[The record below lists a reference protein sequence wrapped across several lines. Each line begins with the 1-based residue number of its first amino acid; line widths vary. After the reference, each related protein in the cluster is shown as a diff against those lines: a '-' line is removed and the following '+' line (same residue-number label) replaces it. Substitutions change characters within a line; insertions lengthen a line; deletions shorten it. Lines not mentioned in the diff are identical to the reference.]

1 MTREP
6 RSLLR
11 PALVLLSLVAFDASA
26 QDVRFWLERM
36 SRAVEE
42 LNYEGTFVH
51 VIGRRAEM
59 LHIVHR
65 NDNGDVAERIHAVD
79 GAGPEIVRQRDRVQC
94 ILPDRRVVLLEQTR
108 EANPLVATLP
118 VYSAELEANYTL
130 VSYQIGEIASRPTQV
145 VGIKPR
151 DSFRFGY
158 VLWLDQETA
167 LPLKSQVRDENG
179 EVVEQIRFTEF
190 EILEE
195 IPDSAVASRVD
206 TEGFTWFRPP
216 VRTPES
222 PADVVWHATLVPQ
235 GFELSA
241 ATRRRIGGSEYPVEH
256 LVYTDGLATV
266 SVFIED
272 PNAKEEVGEGYFR
285 LGSTNAYS
293 LTLLGRKVTAIGEVP
308 RQTVELIATS
318 VEDR

>member
-1 MTREP
+1 VTVAP
-6 RSLLR
+6 RSLAR
-11 PALVLLSLVAFDASA
+11 SAFILLSIGALDAAA
-26 QDVRFWLERM
+26 QDSRFWLERM

-42 LNYEGTFVH
+42 LNYEGTFIH

-65 NDNGDVAERIHAVD
+65 NENGDVAERIHAVD
-79 GAGPEIVRQRDRVQC
+79 GVGPEIVRQRDRVQC

-118 VYSAELEANYTL
+118 VYSAELEANYVL
-130 VSYQIGEIASRPTQV
+130 MSYQKGLIASRPTQV
-145 VGIKPR
+145 VGIKPK
-151 DSFRFGY
+151 DTFRFGY

-179 EVVEQIRFTEF
+179 EVVEQILFTEF
-190 EILEE
+190 EILDE
-195 IPDSAVASRVD
+195 IPDSALASTID

-216 VRTPES
+216 VQTSETPDYS
-222 PADVVWHATLVPQ
+222 AWHATLPQ

-241 ATRRRIGGSEYPVEH
+241 AARRRIAGSEYPVEH

-272 PNAKEEVGEGYFR
+272 PNTETEVGEGYIR

-293 LTLLGRKVTAIGEVP
+293 LTLDGRKVTAMGEVP

-318 VEDR
+318 IEER

>member
-1 MTREP
+1 MTRDLH
-6 RSLLR
+6 SLIR
-11 PALVLLSLVAFDASA
+11 PAFILLSLVALDASA
-26 QDVRFWLERM
+26 QDARFWLERM

-42 LNYEGTFVH
+42 LNYEGTFIH

-65 NDNGDVAERIHAVD
+65 NDNGDVAERINAVD

-118 VYSAELEANYTL
+118 VYSAELEANYA
-130 VSYQIGEIASRPTQV
+130 VMSYQKGQIASRPTQV
-145 VGIKPR
+145 VGIKPK
-151 DSFRFGY
+151 DTFRFGY

-179 EVVEQIRFTEF
+179 EVVEQILFTEF
-190 EILEE
+190 EILDE
-195 IPDSAVASRVD
+195 IPDSALASTID

-216 VRTPES
+216 VQTTDGPDYS
-222 PADVVWHATLVPQ
+222 AWHATLPQ

-241 ATRRRIGGSEYPVEH
+241 AARRRIAGSEYPVEH

-272 PNAKEEVGEGYFR
+272 PNSATEVGEGYIR
-285 LGSTNAYS
+285 LGSTNAYA
-293 LTLLGRKVTAIGEVP
+293 LTLNGRKVTAMGEVP
-308 RQTVELIATS
+308 RQTVELIAKS
-318 VEDR
+318 IEER

>member
-1 MTREP
+1 
-6 RSLLR
+6 
-11 PALVLLSLVAFDASA
+11 
-26 QDVRFWLERM
+26 
-36 SRAVEE
+36 
-42 LNYEGTFVH
+42 
-51 VIGRRAEM
+51 M

-65 NDNGDVAERIHAVD
+65 NENGDVAERIHAVN
-79 GAGPEIVRQRDRVQC
+79 GFGPEIVRQHDRVQC
-94 ILPDRRVVLLEQTR
+94 ILPGRRVVLLEQTR

-118 VYSAELEANYTL
+118 VYSAELEANYA
-130 VSYQIGEIASRPTQV
+130 VMSYRKGQIASRPTQV
-145 VGIKPR
+145 IGIKPK
-151 DSFRFGY
+151 DAFRFGY

-179 EVVEQIRFTEF
+179 EVVEQILFTEF
-190 EILEE
+190 EILDE
-195 IPDSAVASRVD
+195 IPDSALASTID

-216 VRTPES
+216 VQTTEAPDYT
-222 PADVVWHATLVPQ
+222 AWHATLPQ

-241 ATRRRIGGSEYPVEH
+241 AARRRIAGSEYPVEH

-272 PNAKEEVGEGYFR
+272 PNSAPEVGEGYIR

-293 LTLLGRKVTAIGEVP
+293 LTLDGRKVTAMGEVP

-318 VEDR
+318 IEER

>member
-1 MTREP
+1 MIDAP
-6 RSLLR
+6 RSLAGS
-11 PALVLLSLVAFDASA
+11 ALVLLGLVALDASA
-26 QDVRFWLERM
+26 QDARFWLERM

-42 LNYEGTFVH
+42 LNYEGTFIH

-65 NDNGDVAERIHAVD
+65 NDNGDVAERINAVD
-79 GAGPEIVRQRDRVQC
+79 GVGPEIVRQRDRVQC
-94 ILPDRRVVLLEQTR
+94 ILPERRVVLLEQTR
-108 EANPLVATLP
+108 DANPLVATLP
-118 VYSAELEANYTL
+118 VYSAELEANYAL
-130 VSYQIGEIASRPTQV
+130 LSFQKGQIASRPTQV
-145 VGIKPR
+145 VGIKPK
-151 DSFRFGY
+151 DTFRFGY

-179 EVVEQIRFTEF
+179 EVVEQILFTEF

-195 IPDSAVASRVD
+195 IPDSAVASTID

-216 VRTPES
+216 VRTLES
-222 PADVVWHATLVPQ
+222 TDDVTSRATLMPQ

-241 ATRRRIGGSEYPVEH
+241 ATRRRISGSEYPVEH

-272 PNAKEEVGEGYFR
+272 PNSQADVGEGYFR

-293 LTLLGRKVTAIGEVP
+293 LTLAGRKVTAIGEVP

>member
-1 MTREP
+1 MTQDL
-6 RSLLR
+6 RSFAR
-11 PALVLLSLVAFDASA
+11 PALLLLSLVALDASA
-26 QDVRFWLERM
+26 QDARVWLERM

-42 LNYEGTFVH
+42 LNYEGTFIH

-65 NDNGDVAERIHAVD
+65 NDNGEVAERIHAVN

-94 ILPDRRVVLLEQTR
+94 ILPGRRVVLLEQTR

-118 VYSAELEANYTL
+118 VYSAELEANYAL
-130 VSYQIGEIASRPTQV
+130 MSYPKGQIASRPTQV
-145 VGIKPR
+145 VGIKPK
-151 DSFRFGY
+151 DAFRFGY

-179 EVVEQIRFTEF
+179 EVVEQILFTEF
-190 EILEE
+190 EILDE
-195 IPDSAVASRVD
+195 IPDSALASTID

-216 VRTPES
+216 VQT
-222 PADVVWHATLVPQ
+222 ADAPDYSAWHAKLPE

-241 ATRRRIGGSEYPVEH
+241 AARRRIAGSEYPVEH

-272 PNAKEEVGEGYFR
+272 PNTETEVGEGYIR
-285 LGSTNAYS
+285 LGSTSAYS
-293 LTLLGRKVTAIGEVP
+293 LTLDGRKVTAMGEVP

-318 VEDR
+318 IEER

>member
-1 MTREP
+1 M
-6 RSLLR
+6 
-11 PALVLLSLVAFDASA
+11 SLVALDATA
-26 QDVRFWLERM
+26 QDAPVWLERM

-42 LNYEGTFVH
+42 LNYEGTFIH

-79 GAGPEIVRQRDRVQC
+79 GVGPEIVRQHDRVQC

-118 VYSAELEANYTL
+118 VYSPALEANYA
-130 VSYQIGEIASRPTQV
+130 VMSYRTGQIAARATQV
-145 VGIKPR
+145 IGIRPK
-151 DSFRFGY
+151 DTFRFGY

-179 EVVEQIRFTEF
+179 DVVEQILFTEF
-190 EILEE
+190 AILDD
-195 IPDSAVASRVD
+195 IPDSALASTIN

-216 VRTPES
+216 AQITDAPDYS
-222 PADVVWHATLVPQ
+222 AWHATVPQ

-241 ATRRRIGGSEYPVEH
+241 AARRRISGSEYPVEH

-272 PNAKEEVGEGYFR
+272 PNTETEVGEGYIR

-293 LTLLGRKVTAIGEVP
+293 LTIDGRKVTAMGEVP

-318 VEDR
+318 IEER